1 MRKLELKTAVSA
13 VLAIVAGAVPL
24 IVVPPF
30 GDTLYMPK
38 LMTIE
43 VLVFGLL
50 LLYVRPITEYFTGKP
65 KIPLSVKLVLL
76 YLLCVTITL
85 PFSTDVMLSLKG
97 RSFRLESYSA
107 ILFYGVLMMLGAFF
121 YTFKPWHVRLYVV
134 GVSCVAV
141 YGIFQKLGDVYK
153 RQVYHCASGG
163 YGGRTLY
170 GR

>member
-50 LLYVRPITEYFTGKP
+50 LLYVRPLPSILPGSRK
-65 KIPLSVKLVLL
+65 S
-76 YLLCVTITL
+76 LC
-85 PFSTDVMLSLKG
+85 P
-97 RSFRLESYSA
+97 
-107 ILFYGVLMMLGAFF
+107 
-121 YTFKPWHVRLYVV
+121 
-134 GVSCVAV
+134 
-141 YGIFQKLGDVYK
+141 
-153 RQVYHCASGG
+153 
-163 YGGRTLY
+163 
-170 GR
+170 

>member
-38 LMTIE
+38 MMTIE

-65 KIPLSVKLVLL
+65 KIPLPVKLVLL

-97 RSFRLESYSA
+97 
-107 ILFYGVLMMLGAFF
+107 
-121 YTFKPWHVRLYVV
+121 
-134 GVSCVAV
+134 
-141 YGIFQKLGDVYK
+141 
-153 RQVYHCASGG
+153 GG
-163 YGGRTLY
+163 PFAWRATPPFCFMVF
-170 GR
+170 